1 MKPKEVVEIIEP
13 KKIIVGNKKA
23 PITIMEFV
31 DYESDECA
39 KVNEVVAALLET
51 YPDKVNL
58 NIRHFPLLKIHQKA
72 HKAAEAAIAIG
83 QESGELLWEMHKELF
98 RNRKNLGIISLKSY
112 AKDIGTGNKKFLDEI
127 INGMYGWNVQDD
139 LNEGIKMGVTNVPTF
154 FINGVLFDKEPTFKN
169 LSAHIASLS
178 EKGGDKK
185 KVEVKKAK
193 VASLN

>member
-23 PITIMEFV
+23 PITITEFV

-51 YPDKVNL
+51 YPDKINF
-58 NIRHFPLLKIHQKA
+58 NFRHFPLLKIHQKA

-83 QESGELLWEMHKELF
+83 QEGGELLWEMHKELF
-98 RNRKNLGIISLKSY
+98 RNRKNLGVISLKSY
-112 AKDIGTGNKKFLDEI
+112 AKDIGTTNKKFLEDI
-127 INGMYGWNVQDD
+127 INGTYGWTVQDD
-139 LNEGIKMGVTNVPTF
+139 LNEGIKMGVTTVPTF
-154 FINGVLFDKEPTFKN
+154 FINGVMFDKEPTFKN

-178 EKGGDKK
+178 DKAGDKK
-185 KVEVKKAK
+185 KVEVKKVKA
-193 VASLN
+193 ASLN